1 MHLDPLLIWLLITCA
16 HWAQVNILSFFL
28 FFFYTFYRLIKCL
41 WFSLLTLLKL
51 IYITQNVSNLSC
63 WGAFANLSKSRRFG
77 SSWLFLGVF
86 TLFSVNLRLL
96 IFYHSYAWFKL
107 ILKVVTAMLGCYRI
121 AKSGLIWT
129 GFCANWLFV
138 FR

>member
-1 MHLDPLLIWLLITCA
+1 MHLNPLLIWLLITCA
-16 HWAQVNILSFFL
+16 HWAQVKNLSFFW

-41 WFSLLTLLKL
+41 WFFLLALLKL
-51 IYITQNVSNLSC
+51 IYITQNFTNLSC
-63 WGAFANLSKSRRFG
+63 WSISYSRRFG

-86 TLFSVNLRLL
+86 TLFCVNLRLL

-107 ILKVVTAMLGCYRI
+107 ILKVVTAMLGCYGI
-121 AKSGLIWT
+121 AEACLTWT
-129 GFCANWLFV
+129 GFCTDWLFV